1 LVATLTVAPTSV
13 TGGTSATG
21 TVKLAT
27 APTVDTVVAL
37 TSANTAVVTVPA
49 TVTVLK
55 GTTTA
60 TFTVTTKKPAVQT
73 AVTLSAVTGGAA
85 KTVSVTVKP

>member
-1 LVATLTVAPTSV
+1 
-13 TGGTSATG
+13 
-21 TVKLAT
+21 
-27 APTVDTVVAL
+27 VDTVVTL
-37 TSANTAVVTVPA
+37 TSANTAVATVPA

-55 GTTTA
+55 GITSA

-85 KTVSVTVKP
+85 KTVVLTVKP